1 MASTLLQRRPQRRVA
16 GQAGHRQHQLGGT
29 ASGLP
34 ANTRVHPWVV
44 VAVVVVV
51 VVAVVACVPGVD
63 GALEQAQVAAAMV
76 LLSLPVTAVPA
87 AVVVSVAVAAA
98 AAVGL

>member
-34 ANTRVHPWVV
+34 ANTRVQPW
-44 VAVVVVV
+44 VVVVV

-76 LLSLPVTAVPA
+76 LLSLPVTAVPV
-87 AVVVSVAVAAA
+87 AVVVSVVAAAA